1 MNTAGS
7 GVEVLGK
14 ARNILFIMTD
24 QLRADYM
31 SCAGHPSLETPNI
44 DALAARG
51 VRFTRA
57 YTQSPVCGPARMSFY
72 TGRYMFSHGSHWN
85 NVPLKLGEL
94 TLGDYL
100 RPLGLRTVLIGKTHF
115 AADVAE
121 MARLG
126 LDPKSPDGVLMS
138 QCGFEPFERDDGLHT
153 HTGFDPNLAYNVWL
167 RERGYE
173 SENPWHDFA
182 NSAEGPDGEILSGWH
197 LRNSKFPARV
207 KEEHS
212 ETAYMTDRALEFIE
226 QAGDQ
231 PWCAHLSYIKPH
243 WPYMAPA
250 PYHAM
255 YGPNHV
261 PPANRSEAELESP
274 HPVVAAYMRHEESE
288 AFQREEVRQTVIPAY
303 MGLVKQID
311 DHLGLFAAMEAQGR
325 MDDTMIVL
333 TSDHGDYLGDHWL
346 GEKELFHE
354 ASSRIPMIVYDP
366 DSTADGTR
374 GAVDDRFVEAIDM
387 VPTFVDVLGGEAQ
400 PHRLEGRSLLPLLR
414 GGTVEDWRDAVFS
427 EGDYA
432 WRHARFTL
440 NVGPHEARA
449 FMVRTDGWKYIH
461 YENFRPQLFD
471 MNEDPDE
478 LVDLGESPAHEAIR
492 AEMRERLF
500 AWLRTR
506 RLRTTLSDDQVA
518 SVTGTGKK
526 RGYYIGVW

>member
-1 MNTAGS
+1 MQ
-7 GVEVLGK
+7 VEGISEEPRPRGRLGALRDVVPSIQILHSPNRAREFWVL
-14 ARNILFIMTD
+14 L
-24 QLRADYM
+24 
-31 SCAGHPSLETPNI
+31 CP
-44 DALAARG
+44 
-51 VRFTRA
+51 
-57 YTQSPVCGPARMSFY
+57 YTYIG
-72 TGRYMFSHGSHWN
+72 
-85 NVPLKLGEL
+85 
-94 TLGDYL
+94 LGDYL

-255 YGPNHV
+255 YGLNHV

-311 DHLGLFAAMEAQGR
+311 DHLGRLFAAMEAQGR
-325 MDDTMIVL
+325 MDDTMIVF